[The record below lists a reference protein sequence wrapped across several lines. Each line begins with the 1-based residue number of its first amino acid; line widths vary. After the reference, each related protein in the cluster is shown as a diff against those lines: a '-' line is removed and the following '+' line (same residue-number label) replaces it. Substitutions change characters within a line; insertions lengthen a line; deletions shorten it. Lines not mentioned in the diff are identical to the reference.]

1 MLTLNPFGML
11 SLIMS
16 VSLIS
21 SQILFGGN
29 ANANASIHIQVNK
42 KEKCFY
48 FVLVMIKLK
57 VQFIRHFFFL
67 VSGRIP
73 CPYPGRIWLEQ
84 RGFQR
89 AMYWHIEARVVL
101 DLREVVNSVSVF

>member
-1 MLTLNPFGML
+1 MFGT
-11 SLIMS
+11 SCS
-16 VSLIS
+16 VRP
-21 SQILFGGN
+21 LF
-29 ANANASIHIQVNK
+29 V
-42 KEKCFY
+42 
-48 FVLVMIKLK
+48 VV
-57 VQFIRHFFFL
+57 VVV

-101 DLREVVNSVSVF
+101 DLREVINSVSVL